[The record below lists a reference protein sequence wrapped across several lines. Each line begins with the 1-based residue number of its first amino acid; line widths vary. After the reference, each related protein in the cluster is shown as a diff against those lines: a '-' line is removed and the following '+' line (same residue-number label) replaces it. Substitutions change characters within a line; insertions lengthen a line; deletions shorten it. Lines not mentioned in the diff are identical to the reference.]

1 MKTLKILKGFHR
13 PFSLLPACF
22 TNFKLNRKTNH
33 IWSREYIFDESC
45 EYLLDNGDQYDWNK
59 LYGWTFGGIIRRNEQ
74 GKKRFTL
81 SIHNDSL
88 RIVWRNNPFTKLIE
102 LACYYYIDGKRY
114 YFQLATC
121 KIGEKIKTS
130 IEVLDNKT
138 RITITTDK
146 TYMKLM
152 DFNESVKRKP
162 LFGCGLYFGGNR
174 TAPHNI
180 TVRYNDIDYQPT
192 YLTSDETHIIK

>member
-1 MKTLKILKGFHR
+1 MKTLNILKGFHR

-22 TNFKLNRKTNH
+22 SNIKLNRRINH

-59 LYGWTFGGIIRRNEQ
+59 LYGWTFGALG
-74 GKKRFTL
+74 
-81 SIHNDSL
+81 IHNDSI
-88 RIVWRNNPFTKLIE
+88 RIVWRYNPITKLIE
-102 LACYYYIDGKRY
+102 LASYYYIDGKRL

-146 TYMKLM
+146 TYIKLM

-180 TVRYNDIDYQPT
+180 TVRYNNIDFQPT
-192 YLTSDETHIIK
+192 YLTSNEIYVM